1 MILIIDYKA
10 GNLTS
15 VKRALDYLEIPNR
28 FVKTGNELQDAE
40 RIIFPGVGHAGT
52 AMTVLKER

>member
-1 MILIIDYKA
+1 MITIIDYQA

-15 VKRALDYLEIPNR
+15 VKRALDALSLENQI
-28 FVKTGNELQDAE
+28 TGDPDIVLKAG

-52 AMTVLKER
+52 AMEVL